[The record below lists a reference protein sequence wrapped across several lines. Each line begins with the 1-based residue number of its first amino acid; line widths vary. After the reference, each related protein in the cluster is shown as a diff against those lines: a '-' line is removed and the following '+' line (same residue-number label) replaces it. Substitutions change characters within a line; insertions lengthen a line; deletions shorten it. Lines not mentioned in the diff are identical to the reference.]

1 VLFGRFSDRLYI
13 AYSVVYVLGTL
24 MSMQVFIVEFKPVRT
39 AEHMPALGV
48 FCLLQVYGFF
58 QFVQNKLSSADYQTF
73 RRLAFIV
80 LIILGLIFT
89 IVSAYAFQWTGRFL
103 ALFNLTNAKQFIPII
118 SSVAEHQPALWDSL
132 FFDTHILIFL
142 VPCGLYW
149 CFKKLSDGSIFLIL
163 YALSSLYF
171 ASAMVR
177 LVLVVAPIVCLVG
190 AVAISFTLR
199 KYMAMAKGNSGFSDL
214 SVTMTA
220 AIVLL
225 LLCYASHSTYVASE
239 AYSSP
244 SIVLQARGHD
254 GSRIIF
260 DDFREAYRW
269 LSQNTGDDEVVMS
282 WWDYGYQISG
292 MGNRTVLVD
301 GNTRNNTHIA
311 RVGRAFASSEETAWK
326 LARELDVDYALVIF
340 GGMVGYASDDI
351 NKFLWMVRI
360 SGGLFPEIREAD
372 YLTPEGQYRI
382 DSAASKTMLNSLMY
396 KLCYYRFG
404 EVGAEY
410 GRPGGFDRVR
420 NAEIG
425 NKKVELK
432 YFEEVYT
439 TQHWLVRVYKLKKPS
454 NFN

>member
-1 VLFGRFSDRLYI
+1 
-13 AYSVVYVLGTL
+13 
-24 MSMQVFIVEFKPVRT
+24 M
-39 AEHMPALGV
+39 
-48 FCLLQVYGFF
+48 
-58 QFVQNKLSSADYQTF
+58 
-73 RRLAFIV
+73 
-80 LIILGLIFT
+80 
-89 IVSAYAFQWTGRFL
+89 
-103 ALFNLTNAKQFIPII
+103 
-118 SSVAEHQPALWDSL
+118 
-132 FFDTHILIFL
+132 
-142 VPCGLYW
+142 
-149 CFKKLSDGSIFLIL
+149 SDGSIFLIL

-177 LVLVVAPIVCLVG
+177 LVLVVAPILCLLG
-190 AVAISFTLR
+190 AVAMSFTLR
-199 KYMAMAKGNSGFSDL
+199 RYMAMTKSTGGTDYSDIAL
-214 SVTMTA
+214 VFTA
-220 AIVLL
+220 AATLL
-225 LLCYASHSTYVASE
+225 LFCYASHSTYVASE

-244 SIVLQARGHD
+244 SIVLQARQHD

-269 LSQNTGDDEVVMS
+269 LSQNTGDDEIVMS

-311 RVGRAFASSEETAWK
+311 RVGRAFASSEEKAYR

-360 SGGLFPEIREAD
+360 SGGLFPEIVERD
-372 YLTPEGQYRI
+372 YLSAEGSYRI

-404 EVGAEY
+404 DVGAEY

-432 YFEEVYT
+432 YFEEAYT
-439 TQHWLVRVYKLKKPS
+439 TQHWLVRVYRLKKPT
-454 NFN
+454 NLA